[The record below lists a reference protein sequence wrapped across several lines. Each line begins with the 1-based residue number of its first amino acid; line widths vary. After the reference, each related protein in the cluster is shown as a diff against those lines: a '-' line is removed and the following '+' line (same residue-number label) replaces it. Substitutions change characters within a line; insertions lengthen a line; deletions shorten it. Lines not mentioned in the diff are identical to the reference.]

1 MHQRNKG
8 KKFLKNSA
16 VCLPVCLVSFFS
28 LLWIQWSLF
37 TTAKLLHV
45 QKITLTENLIMAVLP
60 SWWFQTTFII
70 RRQPFLTRFLP
81 ANSQDVWE
89 IYSCEKMRI
98 SQAQHEDFTN
108 CQTSTQKWR
117 QMLVN
122 NWAISPLI
130 FAILKKCAKVW
141 CEKKCK
147 FSKPFLCG
155 FL

>member
-28 LLWIQWSLF
+28 VLWIQWSLF

-108 CQTSTQKWR
+108 CQTSTQNGDRCWSIIEPF
-117 QMLVN
+117 LP
-122 NWAISPLI
+122 WI
-130 FAILKKCAKVW
+130 FAILKNVQKSNVRKNVS
-141 CEKKCK
+141 
-147 FSKPFLCG
+147 FPKPFLCG